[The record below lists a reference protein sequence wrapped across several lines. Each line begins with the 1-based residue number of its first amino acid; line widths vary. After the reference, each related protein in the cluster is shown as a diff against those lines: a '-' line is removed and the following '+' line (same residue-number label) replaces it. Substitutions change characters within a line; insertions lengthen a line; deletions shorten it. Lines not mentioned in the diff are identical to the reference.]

1 MFSLST
7 CAGSNQLVF
16 FLLSKITFHARL
28 FPEVLRKD
36 WNEEIPNVRVLGN
49 LPFNVS
55 TPLIIRFVFHLEY
68 TSLGPTADCN
78 ITSHTD
84 GWQIS
89 PREGMSSLMD
99 EFHSR

>member
-1 MFSLST
+1 MFSPSI
-7 CAGSNQLVF
+7 CAGSTILTWVYQPPF
-16 FLLSKITFHARL
+16 WARL
-28 FPEVLRKD
+28 FPDVLRKG

-55 TPLIIRFVFHLEY
+55 TPLIIRFVPILFHLEY
-68 TSLGPTADCN
+68 TSLDLL
-78 ITSHTD
+78 HTD

-89 PREGMSSLMD
+89 PQEGMSSLMD